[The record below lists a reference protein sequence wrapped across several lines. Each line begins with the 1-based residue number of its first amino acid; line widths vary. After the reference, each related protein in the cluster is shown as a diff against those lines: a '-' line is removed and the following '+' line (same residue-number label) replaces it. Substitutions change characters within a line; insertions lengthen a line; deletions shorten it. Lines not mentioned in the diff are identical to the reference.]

1 MNAPAYRADGEAVSR
16 EQFYRLACDPGRSC
30 VVEACAGAGKTW
42 ILVSRILR
50 ALLDGARP
58 QEVLAITFTRKAAG
72 EMQQRLNEWL
82 LEFSDPALTQAK
94 RAEELVARGVA
105 PQSAARL
112 APDLA
117 QLHARLLN
125 EVRGVQVQTFH
136 AWFAQL
142 LRSAPGELLD
152 ELGLQRDVELIETID
167 EHRTAVWRRFHAAV
181 REDAACRA
189 DFEALCARRGRT
201 RLREWLEAA
210 LERRIEIERA
220 DQAGTLEASVAGAA
234 QVWPE
239 LAAGQHPAQT
249 LHAPIWR
256 ACLRE
261 LATELARGG
270 ARAQNAAQRLTQAL
284 DEADAVQGFTLAWEA
299 LFTDKG
305 RRELGSAAGLPE
317 VQARLERLAEQAQQH
332 DAQLEHVA
340 MVRLSRVLLT
350 EYAAYKRAQG
360 LADMA
365 DLEGCALALLRDGT
379 LSGWVQE
386 RLDARYRHVLI
397 DEFQDTSPLQWQAL
411 HAWLM
416 GYAGAGGGAS
426 GQRPPSIFIVGDP
439 KQSIYRFRRA
449 EPRVFEAVRVFVRD
463 ALDGVILECDHTRR
477 NAPQIVE
484 PLNDVF
490 MRASELGELGAYR
503 RHSTEVRA
511 VPCAGIRVLP
521 SVLRP
526 ISARTGTKPDS
537 GAAKVWRNSL
547 STPRHSV
554 DEVLREEEARRVAAA
569 VAELVRTE
577 AIPAHEI
584 MVLCRKRQSLRL
596 AATALRELHIPF
608 VAVEDH
614 ALLDAP
620 EVRDL
625 VAVLDVLASPGH
637 DLSLAQALRCPLFGA
652 SDEDLMTLA
661 QQRQGRGSWWAAL
674 MQVPQ
679 PAQVPQGSPVLQ
691 RARELLQGWR
701 SDATRL
707 PPHDLL
713 ERIVHQ
719 GEYRERV
726 AQCVPPDQCRAALD
740 AIDALLAQALTLDGA
755 RYATPY
761 NFVRAL
767 KRRSVRVVSPARA
780 DAVQLLTV
788 HGAKGLEARAVFV
801 MDTQPE
807 AATSRPPGVLVDW
820 PVHAPA
826 PLCCAF
832 VYSEARC
839 PTSLRDLRQAERE
852 ARLREELNG
861 LYVALTRAKERL
873 VLSATEP
880 HRAEPGPSWWDRMAP
895 HAAAWE
901 LAVPAH
907 AGFAPAAAPDAP
919 VRLKVLPRWERGG
932 DLAPHPPRTDTP
944 TEGDSAAMQR
954 LGRAVHRFLEWAT
967 PGVRSA
973 AVQVPEQLAENAAR
987 EFGASAEQVLTIG
1000 SAILTSP
1007 ESAPFFDRT
1016 ALRWSGNEVPVSLN
1030 AQLLRIDR
1038 LCQFDA
1044 AHGGA
1049 WWVLDYKLAHRPEQ
1063 LEPYR
1068 EQLLRYREAVTRLE
1082 PGAVVRCA
1090 FLTGQGRL
1098 IEIG

>member
-1 MNAPAYRADGEAVSR
+1 M
-16 EQFYRLACDPGRSC
+16 
-30 VVEACAGAGKTW
+30 
-42 ILVSRILR
+42 
-50 ALLDGARP
+50 
-58 QEVLAITFTRKAAG
+58 LAITFTRKAAS

-82 LEFSDPALTQAK
+82 LDFSDPALTLHQ
-94 RAEELVARGVA
+94 RAEELVQRGVA
-105 PQSAARL
+105 PLSAARL
-112 APDLA
+112 APELA
-117 QLHARLLN
+117 GLHARLLN

-142 LRSAPGELLD
+142 LRSAPSELLD
-152 ELGLQRDVELIETID
+152 ALGLQRDVELIETID
-167 EHRTAVWRRFHAAV
+167 EHRSAVWRRFHAAV
-181 REDAACRA
+181 REDASCRA

-220 DQAGTLEASVAGAA
+220 DQAGTLETSVVSAA

-239 LAAGQHPAQT
+239 LAPGQHPAQT
-249 LHAPIWR
+249 LNAPTWR
-256 ACLRE
+256 FSLQA
-261 LATELARGG
+261 LAADLARGG
-270 ARAQNAAQRLTQAL
+270 ARAQGAAQRLAQAME
-284 DEADAVQGFTLAWEA
+284 DGDAEQGFRAAWEA

-305 RRELGSAAGLPE
+305 RRELGTVAGLAE
-317 VQARLERLAEQAQQH
+317 VQAQLERLADQIAQHEAQQ
-332 DAQLEHVA
+332 EHLA
-340 MVRLSRVLLT
+340 MARLSRVLLAQ
-350 EYAAYKRAQG
+350 YAAYKRAQG

-379 LSGWVQE
+379 LAGWVQE

-477 NAPQIVE
+477 NAPCIVE
-484 PLNDVF
+484 PLNAVF
-490 MRASELGELGAYR
+490 MRASELGEFGAYR
-503 RHSTEVRA
+503 RHSTEVQGA
-511 VPCAGIRVLP
+511 KSAGIRVLP
-521 SVLRP
+521 SVQRP
-526 ISARTGTKPDS
+526 GATKAIDKPDN

-547 STPRHSV
+547 ITPRHSV
-554 DEVLREEEARRVAAA
+554 DEVLREEEARRVATA
-569 VAELVRTE
+569 VRELIQVE
-577 AIPAHEI
+577 AIPAQEI

-625 VAVLDVLASPGH
+625 LAVLDVLASPEH
-637 DLSLAQALRCPLFGA
+637 DLSLAQALRCPLFA
-652 SDEDLMTLA
+652 ATDEDLMTLA
-661 QQRQGRGSWWAAL
+661 LQREPRGSWWAAL
-674 MQVPQ
+674 MKSPQ
-679 PAQVPQGSPVLQ
+679 AAQHRQAPNRSPTLQ
-691 RARELLQGWR
+691 RARELLQRWHG
-701 SDATRL
+701 DATRL

-726 AQCVPPDQCRAALD
+726 AQCVAPDQCRAALE

-755 RYATPY
+755 RYSTPY

-788 HGAKGLEARAVFV
+788 HGAKGLEARVVFV
-801 MDTQPE
+801 MDAQPE
-807 AATSRPPGVLVDW
+807 AATTRPPGVLVDW
-820 PVHAPA
+820 PVHAQA

-839 PTSLRDLRQAERE
+839 PPSLRDLLQAERA

-873 VLSATEP
+873 VLSATQP
-880 HRAEPGPSWWDRMAP
+880 HRGEPGPSWWDRIAP
-895 HAAAWE
+895 HATLWE
-901 LAVPAH
+901 LGEPANAAIGRAVVPE
-907 AGFAPAAAPDAP
+907 AP
-919 VRLKVLPRWERGG
+919 VRLKVLPQWERGV
-932 DLAPHPPRTDTP
+932 DIAPAAARTDGETDAGTEGE
-944 TEGDSAAMQR
+944 TEGDSSTMQR
-954 LGRAVHRFLEWAT
+954 LGRAVHRFLEWAA
-967 PGVRSA
+967 PGLRGTA
-973 AVQVPEQLAENAAR
+973 GQAPAQLAENAAR
-987 EFGASAEQVLTIG
+987 EFAATSEQVLAIG
-1000 SAILTSP
+1000 SAILSSS

-1016 ALRWSGNEVPVSLN
+1016 ALRWSGNEVPVSL
-1030 AQLLRIDR
+1030 QGEVLRIDR

-1044 AHGGA
+1044 VHGGA

-1063 LEPYR
+1063 LDPYR
-1068 EQLLRYREAVTRLE
+1068 SQLLRYREAVSQLE
-1082 PGAVVRCA
+1082 PGAAVRCA

-1098 IEIG
+1098 IEIR